1 MENINILHYNTTS
14 WKELGIK
21 DKIQYSMSVVLIVA
35 AIALAFV
42 SFLITLSI
50 GAGVISAVALFLSSA
65 LAIYGISMYVKN
77 SMADIQTQVNQ
88 TLKKISEKIEEKQS
102 E

>member
-1 MENINILHYNTTS
+1 MENINILHNSTS

-21 DKIQYSMSVVLIVA
+21 DKIQYSMSVVLIIA

-88 TLKKISEKIEEKQS
+88 TLKKISEKIEEKQN